1 MTTHKKAVHEV
12 IGVKERDVDIVVTV
26 QSVWETTSTV
36 STTWSENKIIEKD
49 E

>member
-1 MTTHKKAVHEV
+1 MTIHKIAVHEV
-12 IGVKERDVDIVVTV
+12 LGVKERDIDIVVTV
-26 QSVWETTSTV
+26 QSVWETTSSV